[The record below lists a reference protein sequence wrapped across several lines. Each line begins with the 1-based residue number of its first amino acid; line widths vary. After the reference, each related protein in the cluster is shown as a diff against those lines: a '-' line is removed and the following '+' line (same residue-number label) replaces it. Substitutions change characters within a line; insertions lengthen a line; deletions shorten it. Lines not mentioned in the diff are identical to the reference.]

1 MKIRIYSDLHLEFGR
16 YASYLNERHGE
27 DLVIL
32 AGDIHVGV
40 DGVIWAKHTFPHV
53 PVVYVMGNHEYY
65 GENFDKLVEECK
77 IVAQDSTVRVL
88 EREAL
93 DASGVRV
100 LATTLWTD
108 YEVMGSERIDE
119 AMTWAEGNLADFWY
133 IRAHG
138 RPFKPLDAALEFARS
153 AEWLDRQI
161 QESDG
166 PVIVVTHHA
175 PSIATSPPR
184 FAGQIS
190 VPSFHSDA
198 EHLLRPPVRLWA
210 HGHTHHNCDV
220 AVKGVRVVT
229 NQWGY
234 PQEGAPGFRQD
245 GIFDV
250 EI

>member
-93 DASGVRV
+93 DASG
-100 LATTLWTD
+100 A
-108 YEVMGSERIDE
+108 
-119 AMTWAEGNLADFWY
+119 
-133 IRAHG
+133 
-138 RPFKPLDAALEFARS
+138 
-153 AEWLDRQI
+153 
-161 QESDG
+161 
-166 PVIVVTHHA
+166 
-175 PSIATSPPR
+175 
-184 FAGQIS
+184 
-190 VPSFHSDA
+190 
-198 EHLLRPPVRLWA
+198 
-210 HGHTHHNCDV
+210 
-220 AVKGVRVVT
+220 
-229 NQWGY
+229 
-234 PQEGAPGFRQD
+234 
-245 GIFDV
+245 
-250 EI
+250 

>member
-16 YASYLNERHGE
+16 YASYLNQRHGE

-77 IVAQDSTVRVL
+77 IVAQGSTVKVL

-93 DASGVRV
+93 DVAGVRV

-108 YEVMGSERIDE
+108 YEVMGPERIDE

-138 RPFKPLDAALEFARS
+138 PRGSPSRTRPVHAETYAWPRS
-153 AEWLDRQI
+153 RRRHRH
-161 QESDG
+161 G
-166 PVIVVTHHA
+166 CR
-175 PSIATSPPR
+175 PR
-184 FAGQIS
+184 
-190 VPSFHSDA
+190 
-198 EHLLRPPVRLWA
+198 E
-210 HGHTHHNCDV
+210 
-220 AVKGVRVVT
+220 
-229 NQWGY
+229 
-234 PQEGAPGFRQD
+234 
-245 GIFDV
+245 
-250 EI
+250 